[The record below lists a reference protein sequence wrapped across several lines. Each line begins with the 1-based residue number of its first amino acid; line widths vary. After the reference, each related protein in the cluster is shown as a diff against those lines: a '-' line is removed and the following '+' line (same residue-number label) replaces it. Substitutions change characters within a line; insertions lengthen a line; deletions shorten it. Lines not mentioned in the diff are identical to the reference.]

1 MQAKRVALLLC
12 CALSWFALG
21 VQAQN
26 PADNYPNRPVR
37 FIVPY
42 TPGSA
47 LDVLARDL
55 GQVFLERLG
64 QPMVID
70 NRPGA
75 SQAIA
80 LEAAAKS
87 PADGYTLVMGTQSG
101 LVFLT
106 ASRKSL
112 PYDPLRDF
120 ASITMMVAFPFN
132 VTVNPSVP
140 ARSIAELI
148 ALAKA
153 QPGKLFYAS
162 IGMGGGHHLVTE
174 LFKTRAG
181 IDVVH
186 VPFKGNAQAQAG
198 IIAGEV
204 QVMFEGPSILPHIRS
219 GKVRALATSGLIRTR
234 ALPDLPTVSEAGLP
248 GFDMATWFGLSAPSA
263 VPRPIIDKLNRQVG
277 DYLRSPATQTKFAA
291 AGFEF
296 IPSTPEEMIERVR
309 SEIPMAAKLMRSVG
323 MEPE

>member
-1 MQAKRVALLLC
+1 MQARRVALLLC
-12 CALSWFALG
+12 FALSWLVPV

-26 PADNYPNRPVR
+26 PADHYPNRPVR

-42 TPGSA
+42 TPGSS
-47 LDVLARDL
+47 LDVLARDF

-120 ASITMMVAFPFN
+120 ASITMMIAFPFN

-181 IDVVH
+181 IDMVH

-204 QVMFEGPSILPHIRS
+204 QVMFEGPSILPHIKS
-219 GKVRALATSGLIRTR
+219 GKVRALATSGLTRTR

-296 IPSTPEEMIERVR
+296 IPGTPEAMTETVR
-309 SEIPMAAKLMRSVG
+309 SEIPTAAKLMRSVG

>member
-1 MQAKRVALLLC
+1 MRAKHCARLLC
-12 CALSWFALG
+12 YALSWFVLG
-21 VQAQN
+21 AQAQN
-26 PADNYPNRPVR
+26 PADNYPNRPMR

-80 LEAAAKS
+80 LEAAARA

-106 ASRKSL
+106 ASRKSI

-120 ASITMMVAFPFN
+120 ASITMMIAFPFN

-140 ARSIAELI
+140 ARSMAELI
-148 ALAKA
+148 AFAKA

-174 LFKTRAG
+174 MFKTRAG
-181 IDVVH
+181 IDMVH

-198 IIAGEV
+198 LIAGEV
-204 QVMFEGPSILPHIRS
+204 QVMFEGPSILPHIKS
-219 GKVRALATSGLIRTR
+219 GKVRALATTGRARTK
-234 ALPDLPTVSEAGLP
+234 ALPDLPTVSEAVLP
-248 GFDMATWFGLSAPSA
+248 GFEMGAWFGLSAPA
-263 VPRPIIDKLNRQVG
+263 GVPRPIVDKLNREVG
-277 DYLRSPATQTKFAA
+277 IYLRSAATQSKFAA

-296 IPSTPEEMIERVR
+296 IPGTPEEMTETIR
-309 SEIPMAAKLMRSVG
+309 SEIPTAAKVMRSVG

>member
-120 ASITMMVAFPFN
+120 ASITMMIAFPFN

-140 ARSIAELI
+140 ARSMAELI

-162 IGMGGGHHLVTE
+162 IGVGGGHHLVTE
-174 LFKTRAG
+174 MFKTQAG
-181 IDVVH
+181 IDMVH
-186 VPFKGNAQAQAG
+186 IPFKGNPQAQARSSTC
-198 IIAGEV
+198 
-204 QVMFEGPSILPHIRS
+204 GPSNTLPPPGAVSFMSYRVE
-219 GKVRALATSGLIRTR
+219 GNGLCGI
-234 ALPDLPTVSEAGLP
+234 
-248 GFDMATWFGLSAPSA
+248 GFRPSVAQSAP
-263 VPRPIIDKLNRQVG
+263 V
-277 DYLRSPATQTKFAA
+277 
-291 AGFEF
+291 
-296 IPSTPEEMIERVR
+296 
-309 SEIPMAAKLMRSVG
+309 
-323 MEPE
+323 